1 MDTNKSVGWKTPQS
15 IIDHYK
21 SYRNEPLYQLSAQ
34 DLKKNGEFE
43 IEPHYDVVEVVGRGA
58 YGVVVAAKD
67 GISGEMIA
75 IKKIQ
80 KAFEHKIFAK
90 RTLRELK
97 ILRLLKHD
105 NVLNLKSLM
114 LPRSREDFQDIY
126 MVSEL
131 VEGDLYSI
139 IKSPQKLEEDH
150 IKFIIYQILRGLKY
164 QHSANVLHRD
174 LKPRNILISS
184 KCEVKICDYGLAR
197 LLNYNEAQKTDNMT
211 DYVATRWYRAPELL
225 LANEGYDAKID
236 VWSVGCI
243 LAEMYLRKPF
253 LMGTDWKNQ
262 LYLIVDLLGTPSE
275 EELDFVENDK
285 AKSFL
290 LNYPHKEPGKF
301 DVIFDVAKTNLQ
313 GVDLLKKMLSFDPR
327 TRISVQ
333 EALQHPYL
341 EELYCPEDEPT
352 REPINSIEFEFE
364 NVELN
369 KEQIKDMIYEETL
382 LYHFKEFR
390 EDYVCRVESGQSV
403 LTHIRNNDNKQ
414 YVKFEKQDDAM
425 LEE

>member
-1 MDTNKSVGWKTPQS
+1 MATKDSSDWQIPQTIIDQYKKYRNIDLNKLTPQ
-15 IIDHYK
+15 
-21 SYRNEPLYQLSAQ
+21 E
-34 DLKKNGEFE
+34 LKKNGEFE
-43 IEPHYDVVEVVGRGA
+43 IEPHYDIVEVVGRGA

-67 GISGEMIA
+67 SKTNKMIA

-105 NVLNLKSLM
+105 NILNLMSLM
-114 LPRSREDFQDIY
+114 LPKSREEFQDIY
-126 MVSEL
+126 MISEL

-197 LLNYNEAQKTDNMT
+197 LLAYNEGQKTDNMT

-236 VWSVGCI
+236 IWSVGCI

-262 LYLIVDLLGTPSE
+262 LYLIIDLLGTANDKD
-275 EELDFVENDK
+275 LDFIENEK
-285 AKSFL
+285 AKVFL
-290 LNYPHKEPGKF
+290 HNYPYREEGKF
-301 DVIFDVAKTNLQ
+301 DEIFNEVKADNNGL
-313 GVDLLKKMLSFDPR
+313 DLLKKMLIFDPR
-327 TRISVQ
+327 KRISVQ

-341 EELYCPEDEPT
+341 EEMYCPEDEPI
-352 REPINSIEFEFE
+352 REPINAIEFEFE
-364 NVELN
+364 NVDLN
-369 KEQIKDMIYEETL
+369 KEQLKDLIYEETL
-382 LYHFKEFR
+382 LYHFNDFKVSYLKNV
-390 EDYVCRVESGQSV
+390 DNGQSI
-403 LTHIRNNDNKQ
+403 LAHIKNNDNKN
-414 YVKFEKQDDAM
+414 YVKYEKLDDAM

>member
-1 MDTNKSVGWKTPQS
+1 MATKGSSNWETPQS
-15 IIDHYK
+15 IIETYK
-21 SYRNEPLYQLSAQ
+21 KYRNTAFNKLTPQEI
-34 DLKKNGEFE
+34 KKNGEFE
-43 IEPHYDVVEVVGRGA
+43 IEPYYDIVEVVGRGA

-67 GISGEMIA
+67 SRTNKMVA

-97 ILRLLKHD
+97 ILRVLKHD
-105 NVLNLKSLM
+105 NILNLITLL
-114 LPRSREDFQDIY
+114 LPKSREEFQDIY

-197 LLNYNEAQKTDNMT
+197 LLAYNEGQKTDNMT

-262 LYLIVDLLGTPSE
+262 LYLIVDLLGTPKNS
-275 EELDFVENDK
+275 ELDFIENEK
-285 AKSFL
+285 AKVFL
-290 LNYPHKEPGKF
+290 QNYPHKEKGKF
-301 DVIFDVAKTNLQ
+301 DEIFNEVKADPKGL
-313 GVDLLKKMLSFDPR
+313 DLLNKMLIFDPR
-327 TRISVQ
+327 KRISVQ

-341 EELYCPEDEPT
+341 EELYCPEDEPI
-352 REPINSIEFEFE
+352 REPIKPIEFEFE
-364 NVELN
+364 NVDLN
-369 KEQIKDMIYEETL
+369 KEQIKDLIYEEAL
-382 LYHFKEFR
+382 SYHFKDFK
-390 EDYVCRVESGQSV
+390 EDYLKKVENNQSI
-403 LTHIRNNDNKQ
+403 LSHIRNNDNKN
-414 YVKFEKQDDAM
+414 YVKFEKLDDAM

>member
-1 MDTNKSVGWKTPQS
+1 MASKLQSTWETPVSIIENYKKYRNVSFSKYTPQ
-15 IIDHYK
+15 
-21 SYRNEPLYQLSAQ
+21 E
-34 DLKKNGEFE
+34 LKKNGEFE
-43 IEPHYDVVEVVGRGA
+43 IEPYYNIVEVVGRGA

-67 GISGEMIA
+67 DRTNKMVA

-97 ILRLLKHD
+97 ILRQLKHD
-105 NVLNLKSLM
+105 NILDLMFLM
-114 LPRSREDFQDIY
+114 LPKSREDFHDIY

-197 LLNYNEAQKTDNMT
+197 LLNYNESQKTDNMT

-262 LYLIVDLLGTPSE
+262 LYLIVDLLGTPKD
-275 EELDFVENDK
+275 EELTFIENEK
-285 AKSFL
+285 AKVFL
-290 LNYPHKEPGKF
+290 QNYPFKEQGKF
-301 DVIFDVAKTNLQ
+301 EEIFSNAKADSKGL
-313 GVDLLKKMLSFDPR
+313 DLLKKMLIFDPR
-327 TRISVQ
+327 KRISVQ
-333 EALQHPYL
+333 EALEHPYL
-341 EELYCPEDEPT
+341 EELYCPEDEPV
-352 REPINSIEFEFE
+352 RESINPVEFEFE
-364 NVELN
+364 NIDLN
-369 KEQIKDMIYEETL
+369 KEQLKDMIYEEAL
-382 LYHFKEFR
+382 LYHFDDFKK
-390 EDYVCRVESGQSV
+390 DYSDKIAKGGSI
-403 LTHIRNNDNKQ
+403 LSHIKNNDNRH
-414 YVKFEKQDDAM
+414 YVKYEKLDDAL

>member
-1 MDTNKSVGWKTPQS
+1 MAQKDLSYWETPSS
-15 IIDHYK
+15 IIEHYK
-21 SYRNEPLYQLSAQ
+21 NYKNIPLSKKMPQE
-34 DLKKNGEFE
+34 LKKNGEFE
-43 IEPHYDVVEVVGRGA
+43 IESHYDIIEVVGRGA

-67 GISGEMIA
+67 GKTNKMVA

-105 NVLNLKSLM
+105 NILNLMSLM
-114 LPRSREDFQDIY
+114 LPKSREDFNDIY

-139 IKSPQKLEEDH
+139 IKSPQTLEEDH

-197 LLNYNEAQKTDNMT
+197 LLLYNEAHKTDNMT

-225 LANEGYDAKID
+225 LANESYDAKID

-262 LYLIVDLLGTPSE
+262 LYLIVNLLGTPE
-275 EELDFVENDK
+275 DEDLDFIENEK
-285 AKSFL
+285 AKIFL
-290 LNYPHKEPGKF
+290 QNYPYKEGDRF
-301 DVIFDVAKTNLQ
+301 DGTFSDIKADDKGL
-313 GVDLLKKMLSFDPR
+313 DLLKKMLIFDPR
-327 TRISVQ
+327 KRISVQ
-333 EALQHPYL
+333 DALKHPYL
-341 EELYCPEDEPT
+341 EELYCPEDEPI
-352 REPINSIEFEFE
+352 REPIKSIEFEFE
-364 NVELN
+364 HIDLN
-369 KEQIKDMIYEETL
+369 KEQLKDMIYEETL
-382 LYHFKEFR
+382 LYHFNNFR
-390 EDYVCRVESGQSV
+390 ENYLKQVDKDQSI
-403 LTHIRNNDNKQ
+403 LSHICNNENKG
-414 YVKFEKQDDAM
+414 YVKFEKMDDAL

>member
-1 MDTNKSVGWKTPQS
+1 MASNAKSAWQTPSS
-15 IIDHYK
+15 IVEHYK
-21 SYRNEPLYQLSAQ
+21 KYRNEALSKLSPQ
-34 DLKKNGEFE
+34 ELKKNGEFE
-43 IEPHYDVVEVVGRGA
+43 IEPFYDIVEVVGRGA

-67 GISGEMIA
+67 TRNGKMIA

-105 NVLNLKSLM
+105 NILNLISLM
-114 LPRSREDFQDIY
+114 LPKSREDFHDIY
-126 MVSEL
+126 MTSEL

-197 LLNYNEAQKTDNMT
+197 LLAHNEEQKTDNMT

-236 VWSVGCI
+236 IWSVGCI

-262 LYLIVDLLGTPSE
+262 LYLIVDLLGTPKDS
-275 EELDFVENDK
+275 ELDFIENEK
-285 AKSFL
+285 AKVFL
-290 LNYPHKEPGKF
+290 KNYPHKEKGKF
-301 DVIFDVAKTNLQ
+301 EEMFSDMKADSKGL
-313 GVDLLKKMLSFDPR
+313 DLLKKMLIFDPR
-327 TRISVQ
+327 KRISVE

-352 REPINSIEFEFE
+352 REPIDPIEFEFE
-364 NVELN
+364 NVDLN
-369 KEQIKDMIYEETL
+369 KEQLKDMIYEEAL
-382 LYHFKEFR
+382 LYHFKDFK
-390 EDYVCRVESGQSV
+390 EDYQMKVKNHKSILS
-403 LTHIRNNDNKQ
+403 HISNNDNKQ
-414 YVKFEKQDDAM
+414 YVKFEKMDDAM

>member
-1 MDTNKSVGWKTPQS
+1 MASKGISHWETPVS
-15 IIDHYK
+15 IIEYYK
-21 SYRNEPLYQLSAQ
+21 PYRNIALAKLTPKE
-34 DLKKNGEFE
+34 LKKNGEFE
-43 IEPHYDVVEVVGRGA
+43 IEPHYDIVEVVGRGA

-67 GISGEMIA
+67 GQTNKMVA

-97 ILRLLKHD
+97 ILRMLKHD
-105 NVLNLKSLM
+105 NVLNLMSLM

-126 MVSEL
+126 MTSEL

-197 LLNYNEAQKTDNMT
+197 LLAYNEGQKTDNMT

-262 LYLIVDLLGTPSE
+262 LYLIVDLLGTPKDD
-275 EELDFVENDK
+275 ELDFIENEK
-285 AKSFL
+285 AKIFL
-290 LNYPHKEPGKF
+290 QNYPHKEQGKF
-301 DVIFDVAKTNLQ
+301 KEIFDAIKGDPN
-313 GVDLLKKMLSFDPR
+313 GIDLLKRMLVFDPR
-327 TRISVQ
+327 KRISVE

-352 REPINSIEFEFE
+352 RDPINPIEFEFE
-364 NVELN
+364 NVDLN
-369 KEQIKDMIYEETL
+369 KEQLKDMIYEEAL
-382 LYHFKEFR
+382 LYHFNDFKDE
-390 EDYVCRVESGQSV
+390 YLKKVNNNQSI
-403 LTHIRNNDNKQ
+403 LKHIYNNENKQ
-414 YVKFEKQDDAM
+414 YVKFEKIDDAM

>member
-1 MDTNKSVGWKTPQS
+1 MSNKPNTQWTMPSSV
-15 IIDHYK
+15 IEHYK
-21 SYRNEPLYQLSAQ
+21 RYRNESLSQ
-34 DLKKNGEFE
+34 FSTQELKKNGEFE
-43 IEPHYDVVEVVGRGA
+43 IEPFYDIVEVVGRGA
-58 YGVVVAAKD
+58 YGVVVAARD
-67 GISGEMIA
+67 TRSGKMIA

-97 ILRLLKHD
+97 ILRQLKHD
-105 NVLNLKSLM
+105 NILNVMSLM
-114 LPRSREDFQDIY
+114 LPKSREDFNDIY
-126 MVSEL
+126 MMSEL

-197 LLNYNEAQKTDNMT
+197 LLNYNEANKTDNMT

-262 LYLIVDLLGTPSE
+262 LYLIVELLGTPKE
-275 EELDFVENDK
+275 EELTFIQNDK
-285 AKSFL
+285 AKAFL
-290 LNYPHKEPGKF
+290 KNYPEKSKGKF
-301 DVIFDVAKTNLQ
+301 EEMFSEAKPDSKGL
-313 GVDLLKKMLSFDPR
+313 DLLQKMLIFDPR
-327 TRISVQ
+327 TRISIE

-341 EELYCPEDEPT
+341 EELYCPEDEPV
-352 REPINSIEFEFE
+352 REPINPNEFEFE
-364 NVELN
+364 SVDLN
-369 KEQIKDMIYEETL
+369 KEQLKDMIYEEAL
-382 LYHFKEFR
+382 LYHFNDFKD
-390 EDYVCRVESGQSV
+390 DYLKKVKNNKSILS
-403 LTHIRNNDNKQ
+403 HIANNENKS
-414 YVKFEKQDDAM
+414 YVKFEKIDDDM